1 MNKKTDLES
10 ILEYVFLVYGKEKVE
25 EAMKRKLQGAKVEKG
40 QLQLDLKFDRKE
52 S

>member
-1 MNKKTDLES
+1 MNRKTDLES

-25 EAMKRKLQGAKVEKG
+25 EAMKRKLQGIEIEKG